1 MKTKILSELKTK
13 FKHLGLS
20 DDIYE
25 GVANQLALSV
35 KEETEIATAVSGAE
49 QLLKA
54 MQKYAD
60 TRVNSVKTQAE
71 TYKAQLEELQGK
83 LKTGESNQTDTGK
96 GEEEIPSWAKSLMQS
111 IESLQG
117 EKTHQTLSSKLLG
130 ALSEKKIPESFYS
143 PALIGRKFS
152 KDDEVDALVQAV
164 STSYEKF
171 QQEQA
176 NANGGVP
183 PESGKGQPKSDAE
196 GLAAMINKGTEAINN
211 AKK

>member
-35 KEETEIATAVSGAE
+35 KEETEIATAASGAE

-83 LKTGESNQTDTGK
+83 KTEDPAPKNTGK

-143 PALIGRKFS
+143 PALTGRKFS

-176 NANGGVP
+176 NTNGGVP